1 MADIA
6 EKAKNSQVLEFI
18 TVANDFCIFTEGI
31 EKYDKGD
38 ILGYLQKV
46 LPLLYI
52 KGSLLPSIPPVD
64 DMVPEHY
71 VTEENWD
78 NIYSQYKEK
87 LGNDDVYSLVSH
99 DTIYGNRPA
108 KASIAEGLSDIYQDV
123 KDFLALYQQNTD
135 MARQNAVA
143 ECRRLFE
150 SRWGHRLVNVHAA
163 IHKSLFAGKI
173 EDNTI
178 PGEEI

>member
-1 MADIA
+1 MADTE

-18 TVANDFCIFTEGI
+18 TVANDFSIFTEGI
-31 EKYDKGD
+31 DKYDKSD

-52 KGSLLPSIPPVD
+52 KGSLLPTIPPGE

-78 NIYSQYKEK
+78 NVYSRYKEK
-87 LGNDDVYSLVSH
+87 LGEDDTYSIVSH
-99 DTIYGNRPA
+99 DAIYGDKPA
-108 KASIAEGLSDIYQDV
+108 RASIAEGLADIYQDV
-123 KDFLALYQQNTD
+123 KDFLALYQQNTEI
-135 MARQNAVA
+135 ARQNAVS

-150 SRWGHRLVNVHAA
+150 SRWGHRLTNVHMA
-163 IHKSLFAGKI
+163 IHKLLYAGKI
-173 EDNTI
+173 EDNTL